1 MGGAVFP
8 AQPKVRP
15 SAPWIVQ
22 SRRIRQASPLP
33 LRSTAVPRIH
43 RSRLVACIVLALTAA
58 PLAAQPLSADD
69 PTWRLCG
76 GNPAFDWQAPLRPL
90 DDPDQAIDLQ
100 STRVDVSG
108 QDRYRFDGGATISQ
122 PGRRIAAE
130 RIDYTH
136 SSGDY
141 SASGGVRYQDTQL
154 ALQANSAE
162 GSLPR
167 RESTL
172 QAVDYR
178 LVAARGNGSADSV
191 QLRGE
196 LATLLGLDYS
206 TCDPSARAWAL
217 RARQLEL
224 DRSEGFGVA
233 RDATLRVGGVPVLWF
248 PWLSFPIDER
258 RRSGLLLPSLGYAD
272 ETGIDIRVPWYLNLA
287 PNMDAT
293 LTPRILGRRGVM
305 LGAEFRY
312 LTEDHGGSIEGNW
325 LPDDDLT
332 GRDRGS
338 LRLRHSG
345 LLSPLWRVAAD
356 LNHVSD
362 DRYFEDFGDSLTAR
376 ATSLLESRAGLFGR
390 GPGWYA
396 SVLTRDFQITDP
408 LVANSAEP
416 YRQLPRAR
424 FGLDRDLGALWRYGI
439 DAEAVHFDHD
449 EAGLASN
456 YSRGA
461 AQRYDL
467 QPFLEL
473 NFERAAGYV
482 RPRLGYRYTAYQL
495 SSDWLR
501 SIEDCARTDCGVA
514 PPRLWPDRS
523 PSRALPIASLDA
535 ALNFERPTRLFG
547 EAMLQTLQPR
557 LYYLHVPFENQDDI
571 PLFDTQELT
580 FGWDQ
585 LFRSNRFSG
594 ADRQSDA
601 EQVTLALTSRWFEQ
615 ASGRER
621 LALGIGQILYLDPSR
636 VGLGTSVPAR
646 RDESAYVGTIDLAL
660 TRSLSIGLSQ
670 QWDPEIDRTTVS
682 GARLQWRGERG
693 ALGNLGYRY
702 RRAELEQVDASFA
715 IPLGE
720 AWRWIGRWNYSL
732 RDEGTLEAF
741 AGFEWQSC
749 CVAFRVLG
757 RHYVRN
763 RESEKNNALYLELE
777 LKGLASFGRDTGQF
791 LERAILGYSR

>member
-1 MGGAVFP
+1 LRLARLASLP
-8 AQPKVRP
+8 
-15 SAPWIVQ
+15 IVQ
-22 SRRIRQASPLP
+22 SGHIRQASPLP
-33 LRSTAVPRIH
+33 LRIAAVSCIH
-43 RSRLVACIVLALTAA
+43 RPRLTVCLALALASA
-58 PLAAQPLSADD
+58 PLAAQPLAADD

-76 GNPAFDWQAPLRPL
+76 GNPAFAWQAQLRAP
-90 DDPDQAIDLQ
+90 DDPDQALDLQ
-100 STRVDVSG
+100 ATRADVSG
-108 QDRYRFDGGATISQ
+108 RDVYRFDGGATLSQ

-141 SASGGVRYQDTQL
+141 AALGTVRYQDLQL
-154 ALQANSAE
+154 ALQADSAQ
-162 GSLPR
+162 GNLPR
-167 RESTL
+167 REARLDS
-172 QAVDYR
+172 VDYR
-178 LVAARGNGSADSV
+178 LIAARGNGRATTV
-191 QLRGE
+191 QLDGE

-206 TCDPSARAWAL
+206 TCDPAARAWAL
-217 RARQLEL
+217 RAKQLQL
-224 DRSEGFGVA
+224 DRAAGVGVA
-233 RDATLRVGGVPVLWF
+233 RNATLRIGNVPVLWL
-248 PWLSFPIDER
+248 PWISFPVDER
-258 RRSGLLLPSLGYAD
+258 RRSGLLFPSLGYAD
-272 ETGIDIRVPWYLNLA
+272 ETGIDVRVPWYLNLA
-287 PNMDAT
+287 PNIDAT

-312 LTEDHGGSIEGNW
+312 LTEHHRGSIEGNW
-325 LPDDDLT
+325 LPEDDLS

-345 LLSPLWRVAAD
+345 VLSPLWQVSAD

-376 ATSLLESRAGLFGR
+376 ATSLLESRAGLHGR

-396 SVLTRDFQITDP
+396 SILTRDFQITDP
-408 LVANSAEP
+408 LVADSAEP

-449 EAGLASN
+449 ETGLASN
-456 YSRGA
+456 YARGA

-467 QPFLEL
+467 QPWIEL
-473 NFERAAGYV
+473 NFERASGYL

-495 SSDWLR
+495 SDDWLR
-501 SIEDCARTDCGVA
+501 SLAECARADCGLA

-523 PSRALPIASLDA
+523 PSRSLPIASLDA

-547 EAMLQTLQPR
+547 SAMLQTLQPR
-557 LYYLHVPFENQDDI
+557 LYYLHVPFENQDAI
-571 PLFDTQELT
+571 PLFDTQQLT

-601 EQVTLALTSRWFEQ
+601 DQLTLALTSRWFEH
-615 ASGRER
+615 SDGRER
-621 LALGIGQILYLDPSR
+621 LALGLGQIIYFDPPQVALDGVEPS
-636 VGLGTSVPAR
+636 R
-646 RDESAYVGTIDLAL
+646 RDESAYVASVDLAL
-660 TRSLSIGLSQ
+660 TRRLSFGLSQ
-670 QWDPEIDRTTVS
+670 QWDPQIDRTTVS
-682 GARLQWRGERG
+682 GARLQWRGTRG

-732 RDEGTLEAF
+732 RDAGTLEAF

-749 CVAFRVLG
+749 CVAFRLLG

-777 LKGLASFGRDTGQF
+777 LKGLASFGRDTGEF
-791 LERAILGYSR
+791 LQRAILGYSR

>member
-1 MGGAVFP
+1 MG
-8 AQPKVRP
+8 
-15 SAPWIVQ
+15 
-22 SRRIRQASPLP
+22 QASPLP
-33 LRSTAVPRIH
+33 PRIAAVPRIH
-43 RSRLVACIVLALTAA
+43 RFPFTDCLALLLIST
-58 PLAAQPLSADD
+58 PLAAQPLAADD

-76 GNPAFDWQAPLRPL
+76 GNPAFAWQAPLRPL
-90 DDPDQAIDLQ
+90 DDPDQTLDLQ
-100 STRVDVSG
+100 AAQVDVSER
-108 QDRYRFDGGATISQ
+108 DVYRFDGGATLSQ
-122 PGRRIAAE
+122 PGRRIAAR

-141 SASGGVRYQDTQL
+141 AARGPVRYQDLQL
-154 ALQANSAE
+154 ALQADRAQGN
-162 GSLPR
+162 LPR
-167 RESTL
+167 REARLDS
-172 QAVDYR
+172 VDYR
-178 LVAARGNGSADSV
+178 LIAARGNGRAATV
-191 QLRGE
+191 QLDGE

-206 TCDPSARAWAL
+206 TCDPAERAWAL
-217 RARQLEL
+217 RAGQLQL
-224 DRSEGFGVA
+224 DRAEGFGVA
-233 RDATLRVGGVPVLWF
+233 RDATLRIGDVSVLWL
-248 PWLSFPIDER
+248 PWISFPIDER
-258 RRSGLLLPSLGYAD
+258 RRSGLLFPSLGYTD
-272 ETGIDIRVPWYLNLA
+272 ETGIDVRVPWYLNLA
-287 PNMDAT
+287 PNLDAT

-305 LGAEFRY
+305 LGTEFRY
-312 LTEDHGGSIEGNW
+312 LGVAHRGSIEGNW

-345 LLSPLWRVAAD
+345 ELSPLWRVSAD

-396 SVLTRDFQITDP
+396 SLLTRDFQITDP
-408 LVANSAEP
+408 LVADSAEP

-424 FGLDRDLGALWRYGI
+424 FGMDRELGDLWRYGL

-449 EAGLASN
+449 QAGLAGG
-456 YSRGA
+456 YRRGA
-461 AQRYDL
+461 AERYDL
-467 QPFLEL
+467 QPWIEL
-473 NFERAAGYV
+473 NLERAAGYL
-482 RPRLGYRYTAYQL
+482 RPRLGYRHTAYQL
-495 SSDWLR
+495 SDDWLR
-501 SIEDCARTDCGVA
+501 SLDACALPDCGAAA
-514 PPRLWPDRS
+514 PALWPQRS
-523 PSRALPIASLDA
+523 PSRSLPIASLDA

-547 EAMLQTLQPR
+547 AAMLQTLQPR

-601 EQVTLALTSRWFEQ
+601 DQLTLALTSRWFEQ
-615 ASGRER
+615 ADGRER
-621 LALGIGQILYLDPSR
+621 LALGLGQIVYFDPPR
-636 VGLGTSVPAR
+636 VGLDSIEPPR
-646 RDESAYVGTIDLAL
+646 REESAYVASIDVAL
-660 TRSLSIGLSQ
+660 SRTLSFALSQ
-670 QWDPEIDRTTVS
+670 QWDPQIDRTTVS
-682 GARLQWRGERG
+682 GARLQWRGVHG

-702 RRAELEQVDASFA
+702 RRAELEQVDASLA
-715 IPLGE
+715 LPLGE

-732 RDEGTLEAF
+732 RDAGTLEAF

-749 CVAFRVLG
+749 CIAFRLLG

-777 LKGLASFGRDTGQF
+777 LKGLASFGRDTGEF
-791 LERAILGYSR
+791 LQRAILGYSR